1 MIDADPQLAGLHIL
15 LVEDDY
21 VVAVEMERW
30 LRGAGAS
37 VVGPVARIEQAL
49 ALIVGQVLDAA
60 VLDINLD
67 VGLGAEDTVYPLAD
81 RLDALGVPYLFVTG
95 DVRVGRLP
103 RYAAK
108 PRLEKPLQ
116 EAELAAALRGLLDAR
131 AAEAVGMDLGASLR
145 SPAGG

>member
-1 MIDADPQLAGLHIL
+1 MTDAPVPLDGLHIL

-30 LRGAGAS
+30 LRAAGAR
-37 VVGPVARIEQAL
+37 VVGPVARIEQAV
-49 ALIVGQVLDAA
+49 ALIDRRVPDAA

-67 VGLGAEDTVYPLAD
+67 VGLGEGDTVYPLAD

-95 DVRVGRLP
+95 DVRVARLP
-103 RYAAK
+103 GYAAK

-116 EAELAAALRGLLDAR
+116 EAELAAALRRLLDGTR
-131 AAEAVGMDLGASLR
+131 IGRSVR
-145 SPAGG
+145 SPVPG